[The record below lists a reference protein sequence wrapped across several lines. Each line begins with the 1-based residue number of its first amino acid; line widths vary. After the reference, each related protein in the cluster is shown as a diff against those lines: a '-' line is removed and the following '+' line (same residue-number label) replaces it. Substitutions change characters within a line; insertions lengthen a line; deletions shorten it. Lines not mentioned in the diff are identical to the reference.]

1 MLGQGRSY
9 IWFLAGLLTIAV
21 GFWPTFFGDPLGND
35 IWHIVHGIIATL
47 WVILLV
53 TQSLLI
59 GRGNRRVH
67 ERLGWLSL
75 GLFATLFVTTG
86 FMIWVE
92 LIGQE
97 PFPAVLRQEL
107 LFLDIT
113 FLLLFVII
121 YVLGLTYRRRPVLH
135 ARLMGSTL
143 LIGMGP
149 ALGRLYAQHIPQLKG
164 LSGGLSLTMWT
175 IDGILFVAILLAL
188 RKGRT
193 AQPFPVL
200 LAVFVLIQLGIT
212 WSTGATFASWLRAA
226 GSPI

>member
-1 MLGQGRSY
+1 M
-9 IWFLAGLLTIAV
+9 
-21 GFWPTFFGDPLGND
+21 
-35 IWHIVHGIIATL
+35 
-47 WVILLV
+47 LV

-75 GLFATLFVTTG
+75 GLFATLFVTTS

-175 IDGILFVAILLAL
+175 IDGILFVAFLLAL

>member
-1 MLGQGRSY
+1 MLGPGRSY

-21 GFWPTFFGDPLGND
+21 GFWPSFFGDPLSND
-35 IWHIVHGIIATL
+35 GWHIVHGVAATL
-47 WVILLV
+47 WVILLI

-59 GRGNRRVH
+59 GRGNRRIH

-75 GLFATLFVTTG
+75 ALFATLFVTTG
-86 FMIWVE
+86 YMIWVE
-92 LIGQE
+92 LIGPE

-121 YVLGLTYRRRPVLH
+121 YALGLTYRRRPVLH

-149 ALGRLYAQHIPQLKG
+149 ALGRLYAQHIPQLRG
-164 LSGGLSLTMWT
+164 LAGGLSLTTWT
-175 IDGILFVAILLAL
+175 IDGILLVAILLAV
-188 RKGRT
+188 RKGGT
-193 AQPFPVL
+193 TQPFPGL
-200 LAVFVLIQLGIT
+200 LAVFVLIQVGIQ
-212 WSTGATFASWLRAA
+212 WSTGAMFASLLRAA